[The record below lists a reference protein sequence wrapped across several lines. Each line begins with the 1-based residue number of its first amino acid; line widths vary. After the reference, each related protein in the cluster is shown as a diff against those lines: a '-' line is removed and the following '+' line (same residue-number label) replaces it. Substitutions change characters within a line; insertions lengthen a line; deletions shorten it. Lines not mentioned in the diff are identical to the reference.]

1 MANKMADKLD
11 SSIVIGKEAEHF
23 DGSYFTYQVN
33 WAANKLIYYSSD
45 CKYFNNPGFVCPLS
59 AYRGS
64 TFFFL
69 NG

>member
-1 MANKMADKLD
+1 MANKDAFLLD
-11 SSIVIGKEAEHF
+11 SSIILGKEAEYY
-23 DGSYFTYQVN
+23 GGNYYCYQN
-33 WAANKLIYYSSD
+33 NYNATKLIYYSSD

-64 TFFFL
+64 TFFFI